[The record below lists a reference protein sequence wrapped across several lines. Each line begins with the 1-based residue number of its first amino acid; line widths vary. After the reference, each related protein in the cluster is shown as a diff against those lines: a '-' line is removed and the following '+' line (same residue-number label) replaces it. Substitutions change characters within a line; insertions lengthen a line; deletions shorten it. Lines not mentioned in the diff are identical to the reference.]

1 MTKNINVSL
10 TDDQY
15 ELARRRAFVEDLG
28 WKPIFNALI
37 NAYIAGDITVTQQ
50 GRYTVHPPKSATP
63 VVHVRRDADVI
74 ELEPDWN
81 INDPRPQVGED
92 PRQQARPHSG
102 WGTRALTQHIAQE
115 TGRKISPHYL
125 RRLLSVL
132 GIEKA
137 DNGRWYF
144 EGPTDER
151 VSLVLTAIEEGVYD
165 QMIAEGIDGMVKK
178 VKEKETD
185 KQVHVANHE
194 ASKRKRFADRLRQ
207 REE

>member
-1 MTKNINVSL
+1 MTKTVSVSL

-28 WKPIFNALI
+28 WRTIFNALV
-37 NAYIAGDITVTQQ
+37 NAYIAGDITVTAQ

-63 VVHVRRDADVI
+63 IVHVRRDADVVEI
-74 ELEPDWN
+74 EPDWN
-81 INDPRPQVGED
+81 VNDPRPQVGDD

-115 TGRKISPHYL
+115 TGRKISKQYL

-137 DNGRWYF
+137 ENGRWYF
-144 EGPTDER
+144 EGPQDSN
-151 VSLVLTAIEEGVYD
+151 VSLVLRAIEEGVYD
-165 QMIAEGIDGMVKK
+165 QMIAEGVATMVKK
-178 VKEKETD
+178 VKAKESEIQD
-185 KQVHVANHE
+185 HVANHE
-194 ASKRKRFADRLRQ
+194 AAKRARFAERLRQ